1 MVGRRGITAFQ
12 RNIAFFGSFYPRI
25 DRLATT
31 STGMVYLM
39 SKCQDIEGI
48 TVLGPIGS
56 KIPGNYPPNV
66 KIEPLWEYDDIP
78 SLIRTLFLLLRKGK
92 KFDLIFFNLI
102 LTSFGRRK
110 LSNAFGLLIPP
121 LLSILAHKKPVVYI
135 HNLVETQ
142 DIRKLGYGNAHV
154 SKLFA
159 RVLERLL
166 FGTTNIIL
174 PLESQRKTI
183 ERIYG
188 TRVDQAL
195 FVGVEGIWT
204 LKNYIRV
211 NNRSTLYNLGKI
223 RILLFGAWGP
233 QKDIVSILRMLK
245 TLTLR
250 VTNFHVIV
258 AGSINK
264 NFPEYR
270 KKLSRTFMELDPG
283 RFSFIENPEEESVPE
298 LFINSDILI
307 LPYNAAGGY
316 SAVMNVARL
325 YCIKILAYDIEELR
339 EIARTIDVNV
349 DFIPRD
355 NNESLEKA
363 IRYFLWEPKLRGAD
377 SELAELIACGEDR
390 MTGIIEKFSKYGEGR
405 KDRRED
411 E

>member
-1 MVGRRGITAFQ
+1 M
-12 RNIAFFGSFYPRI
+12 
-25 DRLATT
+25 
-31 STGMVYLM
+31 
-39 SKCQDIEGI
+39 
-48 TVLGPIGS
+48 
-56 KIPGNYPPNV
+56 
-66 KIEPLWEYDDIP
+66 KIEPIWEYDDIP
-78 SLIRTLFLLLRKGK
+78 SLIRTLFLLLRMGK
-92 KFDLIFFNLI
+92 KFDVIFFNLI

-110 LSNAFGLLIPP
+110 LSNAVGLLIPP
-121 LLSILAHKKPVVYI
+121 LLSILAHKKPVVYV

-174 PLESQRKTI
+174 PLDSQRKTI
-183 ERIYG
+183 ERIYE
-188 TRVDQAL
+188 TKVDQAL
-195 FVGVEGIWT
+195 FVGVEGILT

-233 QKDIVSILRMLK
+233 QKDVVSILRMLK

-250 VTNFHVIV
+250 VTNLHVIV
-258 AGSINK
+258 AGSINQ

-283 RFSFIENPEEESVPE
+283 IFSFIENPEEELVPE

-325 YCIKILAYDIEELR
+325 YCVKILAYDIEELR
-339 EIARTIDVNV
+339 EISRTIDVNV

-355 NNESLEKA
+355 SSESLENA
-363 IRYFLWEPKLRGAD
+363 IRDFLWEPRIRYAENDLD
-377 SELAELIACGEDR
+377 ELINLGKEK
-390 MTGIIEKFSKYGEGR
+390 MSKIIHTFSS
-405 KDRRED
+405 
-411 E
+411 

>member
-1 MVGRRGITAFQ
+1 MVGQRGIAAFQ

-39 SKCQDIEGI
+39 SKCQDIKDV
-48 TVLGPIGS
+48 TVLGPSGS
-56 KIPGNYPPNV
+56 RIPGNYPSNV
-66 KIEPLWEYDDIP
+66 KIEPIWEYDDIP
-78 SLIRTLFLLLRKGK
+78 SLIRTLFFLLREGK
-92 KFDLIFFNLI
+92 KFDVIFFNLI

-110 LSNAFGLLIPP
+110 LSNATGLLIPP

-154 SKLFA
+154 SKLLA

-166 FGTTNIIL
+166 FGTTHIIL

-211 NNRSTLYNLGKI
+211 NNSSTLYNLGKI

-233 QKDIVSILRMLK
+233 QKDVVSILRMLK

-250 VTNFHVIV
+250 VTNLHVIV
-258 AGSINK
+258 AGSINQ

-283 RFSFIENPEEESVPE
+283 IFSFIENPEEELVPE

-325 YCIKILAYDIEELR
+325 YCVKILAYDIEELR
-339 EIARTIDVNV
+339 EISRTIDVNV

-363 IRYFLWEPKLRGAD
+363 IRFFLWEPKLMAVD
-377 SELAELIACGEDR
+377 MELAELIARGEDQ
-390 MTGIIEKFSKYGEGR
+390 MTDILEKFSMYGKGR
-405 KDRRED
+405 TGGIGD